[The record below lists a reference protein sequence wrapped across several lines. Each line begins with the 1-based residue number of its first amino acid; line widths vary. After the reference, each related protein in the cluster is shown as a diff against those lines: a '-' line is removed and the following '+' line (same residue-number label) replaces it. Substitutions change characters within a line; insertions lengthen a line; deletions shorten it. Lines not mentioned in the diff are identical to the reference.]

1 MFTPSQMRTAGFG
14 AFGASLLT
22 LGLGLFG
29 GPGAGDLEYRLDV
42 KPTVMTVAYKAYGNE
57 DAADGKYWL
66 ARVVMEN
73 DGESALEDVAV
84 SYRIPDYLD
93 WTTPQTID
101 EVLPGQTRVVP
112 IYPKLPTRVTS
123 LRSRTPSSLEI
134 KFAWNDGQEDHEKIE
149 VRQFEFRG
157 VNEIEYT
164 SLAADEMLTWH
175 DMYDNAEITAAYV
188 TDEDQVVRQYLGEI
202 SETMGGMPICSTG
215 EELAKTMESIYVYQ
229 VGTGMTYSGNK
240 GVPERLGDATSTVQ
254 SVRLPRDVIYQNSG
268 LCIELAMLWA
278 ALGQGS
284 SAKAYLALVPGHCF
298 PVLEAN
304 DGTIIAIESTG
315 IGGSNLGGTM
325 KFADAVEAG
334 NKQFNQLMRGEIPG
348 VLIDVVLH
356 QGRGVRPPEF
366 EAVNLAD
373 LARLLDERTAKALA
387 QGGQGQQQ
395 QQQDTQNQQEVQR
408 QDDTQRRDDHQ
419 RRDDGNVGSNWQ
431 WYQVPGLNATV
442 PYPQGY
448 TADTQTVQQLQQH
461 IPAIQFMAS
470 DPRGEASIE
479 IYAAANMTARQLM
492 NDSQSL
498 AQQIGASV
506 RYEKAETVVIGGQQ
520 AALYP
525 YTFSMQGQTMNG
537 GFYIYETSAGLFG
550 FAVGG
555 TGSSWRNLGGQIAQA
570 VRFGN

>member
-1 MFTPSQMRTAGFG
+1 MFTPSQMRTASFG

-93 WTTPQTID
+93 WTTPQTIE

-395 QQQDTQNQQEVQR
+395 QDTQRQQDVQR
-408 QDDTQRRDDHQ
+408 QDDTQRRDDPQ

-492 NDSQSL
+492 NDSQNL
-498 AQQIGASV
+498 AKQMGASV
-506 RYEKAETVVIGGQQ
+506 SYEKAESIVIGGQQ

-525 YTFSMQGQTMNG
+525 YTFNIQGQSMSG

>member
-93 WTTPQTID
+93 WTTPQTIE

>member
-93 WTTPQTID
+93 WTTPQTIE

-395 QQQDTQNQQEVQR
+395 QDTQRQQDVQR
-408 QDDTQRRDDHQ
+408 QDDTQRRDDPQ

-492 NDSQSL
+492 NDSQNL
-498 AQQIGASV
+498 AKQMGASV
-506 RYEKAETVVIGGQQ
+506 SYEKAESIVIGGQQ

-525 YTFSMQGQTMNG
+525 YTFNIQGQSMSG

>member
-93 WTTPQTID
+93 WTTPQTIE

-334 NKQFNQLMRGEIPG
+334 NKQFNQLMRGEVPG

-395 QQQDTQNQQEVQR
+395 QDTQRQQDVQR
-408 QDDTQRRDDHQ
+408 QDDTQRRDDPQ

-492 NDSQSL
+492 NDSQNL
-498 AQQIGASV
+498 AKQMGASV
-506 RYEKAETVVIGGQQ
+506 SYEKAESIVIGGQQ

-525 YTFSMQGQTMNG
+525 YTFNIQGQSMSG

>member
-1 MFTPSQMRTAGFG
+1 MFTPTQLRTASFG

-29 GPGAGDLEYRLDV
+29 GPEAGDFEYRLDV

-93 WTTPQTID
+93 WTTPQTIE

-112 IYPKLPTRVTS
+112 IYPKLPTRVTN

-134 KFAWNDGQEDHEKIE
+134 KFAWNDGEEEHEKIE

-202 SETMGGMPICSTG
+202 SETMGGMPICSNG
-215 EELAKTMESIYVYQ
+215 EELVKTMESIYVYQ

-254 SVRLPRDVIYQNSG
+254 NVRLPRDVIYQNSG

-298 PVLEAN
+298 PVLEAA

-325 KFADAVEAG
+325 SFKDAVEAG

-366 EAVNLAD
+366 EQVNLAD

-387 QGGQGQQQ
+387 QGNQQQ
-395 QQQDTQNQQEVQR
+395 QQPQHQPERQPDRR
-408 QDDTQRRDDHQ
+408 QDNQPQPNPGHNI
-419 RRDDGNVGSNWQ
+419 GGNWQ

-470 DPRGEASIE
+470 DTQGDASIE
-479 IYAAANMTARQLM
+479 VYAAANMTARQLI
-492 NDSQSL
+492 NDSKAL
-498 AQQIGASV
+498 AKQVGASV
-506 RYEKAETVVIGGQQ
+506 QYDRAESVMIGGQQ
-520 AALYP
+520 AQLYP
-525 YTFSMQGQTMNG
+525 YTFQMQGQTMTG
-537 GFYIYETSAGLFG
+537 GFYIYETNAGLFG

-555 TGSSWRNLGGQIAQA
+555 TGSSWRTLGNQIAQA